1 MSRIYGSGLNSR
13 RLTTTLKI
21 IKNYMA
27 GDPPNDILVCPVCGC
42 EFVHPLAVEVST
54 GRCHLKVDASG
65 LHLHYG
71 ETAETFEAKQNR
83 GIIIS
88 IEYHCESG
96 HHGKIR
102 FMFHKGNTFVEHE
115 SLPAD
120 PNFVTLW
127 RT

>member
-1 MSRIYGSGLNSR
+1 M
-13 RLTTTLKI
+13 TLRI
-21 IKNYMA
+21 IKNYVG
-27 GDPPNDILVCPVCGC
+27 GDPPNDILACPVCGC

-54 GRCHLKVDASG
+54 GSYHLKVDASG

-83 GIIIS
+83 GVIIS
-88 IEYHCESG
+88 IEYHCEAE

-102 FMFHKGNTFVEHE
+102 FSFHKGNLFIDHE
-115 SLPAD
+115 ELP
-120 PNFVTLW
+120 PLPEFSTLW